1 MRRIPKAV
9 TDSWSRLPSDPP
21 LAALGATHTLHRA
34 LAYWQTDLVREAVAS
49 GASWDEIGISL
60 GTTKQGAWARFRV
73 PLADK
78 GGPGVM
84 DSGKRQQSRQRAR
97 ELWEAGQ
104 ARLREMEGKW
114 RDEHESLRNQVR
126 ESKDRLSQA
135 KRRHARE
142 RRDARQE
149 LRREVDT
156 ARAS

>member
-1 MRRIPKAV
+1 
-9 TDSWSRLPSDPP
+9 
-21 LAALGATHTLHRA
+21 
-34 LAYWQTDLVREAVAS
+34 
-49 GASWDEIGISL
+49 
-60 GTTKQGAWARFRV
+60 
-73 PLADK
+73 
-78 GGPGVM
+78 M